1 MHIYT
6 YMHTPPQKIVN
17 DTKFYMEIQRISSL
31 FNIEALT
38 RVLKQEKEIKVMQ
51 IRMQEV
57 KLSLLAND
65 TFLHIEYLKEN
76 IHALKNS

>member
-1 MHIYT
+1 
-6 YMHTPPQKIVN
+6 MHTPPPKIVN

-65 TFLHIEYLKEN
+65 IFLHIEYLEN